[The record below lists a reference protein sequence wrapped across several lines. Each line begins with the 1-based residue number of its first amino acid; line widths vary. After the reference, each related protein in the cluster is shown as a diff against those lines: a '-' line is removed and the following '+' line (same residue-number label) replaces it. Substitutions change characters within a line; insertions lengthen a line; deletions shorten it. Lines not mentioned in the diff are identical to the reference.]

1 LSFRRGTLVGLSLV
15 TLGLAI
21 LLACS
26 IPATSIEVVIDNSF
40 AVAPSTE
47 YGPPNTGTSY
57 HTRVHFKG
65 VLGKSVL
72 RGEVFTEGEG
82 IHLTV
87 RGYNAEHLAD
97 TYVEQRHSFLVDPAD
112 DLYTFAFRN
121 EGRGE
126 SVVRFALEEI
136 WTRPMAIG
144 SPPLFVAGLVA
155 FSLFATGLVIVIVM
169 YPRR

>member
-1 LSFRRGTLVGLSLV
+1 
-15 TLGLAI
+15 
-21 LLACS
+21 
-26 IPATSIEVVIDNSF
+26 
-40 AVAPSTE
+40 
-47 YGPPNTGTSY
+47 
-57 HTRVHFKG
+57 VHFKG

-97 TYVEQRHSFLVDPAD
+97 TYVERRHSFLVDPAD

-126 SVVRFALEEI
+126 SVVRFTLEEI

-144 SPPLFVAGLVA
+144 SPPFFIVGLVA
-155 FSLFATGLVIVIVM
+155 FSLLATGLLILVVM
-169 YPRR
+169 YLRR